1 MGLLSRSTVRKGV
14 FILLLGVAGLYGFIV
29 AGVWAIQDR
38 LLFGRRSAAIVQT
51 PDALKWAYEDVWCE
65 TPGGRTHGWW
75 IPQENA
81 RGAVLYSHGSGK
93 NISHYLDDMAFL
105 RDLGF
110 SILMYDY
117 GGYGQSTGNPS
128 EARCY
133 ADIRAMWNH
142 LAHVRRIPPE
152 RIVLMGSSMG
162 GGVTADL
169 AAEVAAGA
177 VILEATFTAIPDVV
191 SDAHPWIPA
200 RLIARH
206 RFANIEKAGRIRS
219 PVLIIHSVDDATVPF
234 AQARMLY
241 ERITAPKTFL
251 EIHGSHGGGKFTS
264 REQYAAGLGAFLG
277 ETINLDLAVK
287 IGFYVLSSGC
297 RGPCG
302 RNGQENQSPCG

>member
-1 MGLLSRSTVRKGV
+1 MISRSSVRKGLYV
-14 FILLLGVAGLYGFIV
+14 LLLGGAGFYGLIV

-38 LLFGRRSAAIVQT
+38 LLFGRRSTALVQT
-51 PDALKWAYEDVWCE
+51 PDALKWAYEDVWSE
-65 TPGGRTHGWW
+65 TPDGRTHGWW
-75 IPQENA
+75 IPHENA

-93 NISHYLDDMAFL
+93 NISHYLDDMALF

-117 GGYGQSTGNPS
+117 GGYGQSTGKPS
-128 EARCY
+128 EARCH

-142 LAHVRRIPPE
+142 LVNVRKIPPE

-169 AAEVAAGA
+169 PAEVVAGA
-177 VILEATFTAIPDVV
+177 VILEATFTSIPDVV
-191 SDAHPWIPA
+191 SSAHPWIPA

-206 RFANIEKAGRIRS
+206 RFANIEKVGRIRS

-241 ERITAPKTFL
+241 ERVAAPKTFL
-251 EIHGSHGGGKFTS
+251 EIHGSHGGGKFAS
-264 REQYAAGLGAFLG
+264 REQYTAGLGAFL
-277 ETINLDLAVK
+277 DQ
-287 IGFYVLSSGC
+287 YV
-297 RGPCG
+297 
-302 RNGQENQSPCG
+302 NGATGAIS